1 MLVLG
6 DNVTLSILHI
16 CRQHHRRHHYY
27 HHSHHNHHHDH
38 HHHHRQLGQ
47 PDRTVGIVALGPTMH
62 KRPAVSDPSIVMLSR
77 LDVRGRR
84 QCHLETDL
92 IMWSGPRQT
101 ALSVSPHNANPNDIE
116 TGVISNK
123 ESSLTVSLF
132 KVEQLRLSR
141 SSLDQGNCTAS
152 KRSSH
157 LEKQLCWHQLFSC
170 EMAIFGLTY
179 CEDRFSPAIAQ
190 IMANV
195 SHLVAINSSDD
206 ELVIILIK
214 NTFPISSLHHM
225 PSATV

>member
-1 MLVLG
+1 MIRGQLLAILASLCCLVWTSEV
-6 DNVTLSILHI
+6 DDSVTLRPILL
-16 CRQHHRRHHYY
+16 CGVDQ
-27 HHSHHNHHHDH
+27 
-38 HHHHRQLGQ
+38 
-47 PDRTVGIVALGPTMH
+47 DRLH
-62 KRPAVSDPSIVMLSR
+62 C
-77 LDVRGRR
+77 
-84 QCHLETDL
+84 QCLPKMQ
-92 IMWSGPRQT
+92 IQIY
-101 ALSVSPHNANPNDIE
+101 IE

-123 ESSLTVSLF
+123 VSSLAVSQF
-132 KVEQLRLSR
+132 KIEQLRLSG

-214 NTFPISSLHHM
+214 NTFTISSLHHM
-225 PSATV
+225 PSATVWLKLRSG

>member
-1 MLVLG
+1 M
-6 DNVTLSILHI
+6 
-16 CRQHHRRHHYY
+16 
-27 HHSHHNHHHDH
+27 
-38 HHHHRQLGQ
+38 
-47 PDRTVGIVALGPTMH
+47 
-62 KRPAVSDPSIVMLSR
+62 
-77 LDVRGRR
+77 
-84 QCHLETDL
+84 
-92 IMWSGPRQT
+92 
-101 ALSVSPHNANPNDIE
+101 SPHNANPNDIE

-123 ESSLTVSLF
+123 MSSLTVSLF
-132 KVEQLRLSR
+132 KIEPLRLSG
-141 SSLDQGNCTAS
+141 SSLDQGNYIAS
-152 KRSSH
+152 NRSSH

-214 NTFPISSLHHM
+214 NTFTISSLHHM

>member
-1 MLVLG
+1 M
-6 DNVTLSILHI
+6 
-16 CRQHHRRHHYY
+16 
-27 HHSHHNHHHDH
+27 
-38 HHHHRQLGQ
+38 
-47 PDRTVGIVALGPTMH
+47 
-62 KRPAVSDPSIVMLSR
+62 
-77 LDVRGRR
+77 
-84 QCHLETDL
+84 
-92 IMWSGPRQT
+92 
-101 ALSVSPHNANPNDIE
+101 SPQNANPNDIE

-123 ESSLTVSLF
+123 ESSPIVSLSV

-214 NTFPISSLHHM
+214 NTFTISSLHHM

>member
-1 MLVLG
+1 MSEV
-6 DNVTLSILHI
+6 DNSVTLRQILLCGVDQDRLHCQCLPKMQI
-16 CRQHHRRHHYY
+16 QITLRQVLY
-27 HHSHHNHHHDH
+27 
-38 HHHHRQLGQ
+38 
-47 PDRTVGIVALGPTMH
+47 
-62 KRPAVSDPSIVMLSR
+62 
-77 LDVRGRR
+77 
-84 QCHLETDL
+84 
-92 IMWSGPRQT
+92 QT
-101 ALSVSPHNANPNDIE
+101 RWA
-116 TGVISNK
+116 
-123 ESSLTVSLF
+123 VSLF
-132 KVEQLRLSR
+132 KIEQLRLSG

-214 NTFPISSLHHM
+214 NTFTISSLHHM
-225 PSATV
+225 PSATVWLKLRSG

>member
-1 MLVLG
+1 M
-6 DNVTLSILHI
+6 
-16 CRQHHRRHHYY
+16 
-27 HHSHHNHHHDH
+27 
-38 HHHHRQLGQ
+38 
-47 PDRTVGIVALGPTMH
+47 
-62 KRPAVSDPSIVMLSR
+62 
-77 LDVRGRR
+77 
-84 QCHLETDL
+84 
-92 IMWSGPRQT
+92 
-101 ALSVSPHNANPNDIE
+101 SPQNANPNDIE

-123 ESSLTVSLF
+123 VSSLTVSLF
-132 KVEQLRLSR
+132 KIEQLSG
-141 SSLDQGNCTAS
+141 SSLAQGNCTAS

-179 CEDRFSPAIAQ
+179 CEDRFSLAIAQ

-214 NTFPISSLHHM
+214 NTFTISSLHHM

>member
-1 MLVLG
+1 MSPWDG
-6 DNVTLSILHI
+6 S
-16 CRQHHRRHHYY
+16 HYAEWTKI
-27 HHSHHNHHHDH
+27 DC
-38 HHHHRQLGQ
+38 
-47 PDRTVGIVALGPTMH
+47 IV
-62 KRPAVSDPSIVMLSR
+62 
-77 LDVRGRR
+77 
-84 QCHLETDL
+84 
-92 IMWSGPRQT
+92 
-101 ALSVSPHNANPNDIE
+101 SVSQNANPNDIE

-206 ELVIILIK
+206 ELVIMLIK
-214 NTFPISSLHHM
+214 NTFPIITTSHAKCYCVTQVKKRLMSVHNCLSSHDFSHTSNWQRAPGEPPTLKGGGSKQFSLIKNWTCTFLYSTND
-225 PSATV
+225 PKYKIRTDLWKWSLSDQFL